1 MKLKKITIIMGLIL
15 LLPLNIKALTAD
27 LDCGSNTNFHINS
40 DVICKLFVN
49 PEGSLIS
56 SFKADI
62 TYPNDIT
69 LIGIQSS
76 WINSSTSNRI
86 DMKMQTSTGNE
97 GITNKTEIATL
108 KFKTTTSY
116 GDKQIK
122 LSGGDLGQT
131 VSIKEIHVISD
142 NNKLKSL
149 NVIGENIKFDKNVEE
164 YVLKTNKDSI
174 DIKAELDDT
183 NARYEQNFGPREVS
197 LNYGEQLIN
206 IIVIAESNEKNT
218 YTLKVTRQDNRSTND
233 NLSNIVLSLG
243 ELSPKFSKDVLNY
256 TVEVPNNASSLTI
269 TASLEDKKAE
279 FVSGYGSRTVDLK
292 LGENIILIQTQ
303 AEKGNTKT
311 YTIKVN
317 RNYKGD
323 NNYLKSI
330 TLSSGTLNFGKD
342 IFEYKINVDYN
353 TKELLISA
361 IAEEKTSTVEV
372 VGNKELVVGENIY
385 KIKVLAE
392 NKSERIYTIIVN
404 RLEEGKTL
412 SNNNYLANLSI
423 KNHSIAFVKDKL
435 TYDITL
441 TNETS
446 LDLKYDTEDEKA
458 FVKVEGNSDLK
469 NNSVVK
475 IIVTAEDGTTRTY
488 ILNIIKE
495 EAFNYTILI
504 IPLAILL
511 LGLVV
516 IIVIKKVKP
525 KKKEVNPINE
535 EIVKEKKLVLGE
547 NKTSPKKFKVKYK
560 SLDDTLIVKDK

>member
-1 MKLKKITIIMGLIL
+1 MKLKRITIIVGLIL
-15 LLPLNIKALTAD
+15 LLPLNIKALTAKLVCED
-27 LDCGSNTNFHINS
+27 KKIYINS
-40 DVICKLFVN
+40 DVTCKLFIN

-62 TYPNDIT
+62 TYPNDIK
-69 LIGIQSS
+69 LSGIQTS
-76 WINSSTSNRI
+76 WIDSSTSNKI

-97 GITNKTEIATL
+97 GITSETEIATL

-122 LSGGDLGQT
+122 LSGGDLSS
-131 VSIKEIHVISD
+131 VDISSIHVIS
-142 NNKLKSL
+142 NENRLNSL
-149 NVIGENIKFDKNVEE
+149 NVIGENIKFDKN
-164 YVLKTNKDSI
+164 TNIYELTTKKEKI
-174 DIKAELDDT
+174 NIQAELVDT

-423 KNHSIAFVKDKL
+423 KNHPIAFVKDKL

>member
-1 MKLKKITIIMGLIL
+1 MKLKRITIIVGLIL
-15 LLPLNIKALTAD
+15 LLPLNIKALTAKLVCED
-27 LDCGSNTNFHINS
+27 KKIYINS
-40 DVICKLFVN
+40 DVTCKLFIN

-62 TYPNDIT
+62 TYPNDIK
-69 LIGIQSS
+69 LLGIQTS
-76 WINSSTSNRI
+76 WIDSSTSNKI

-97 GITNKTEIATL
+97 GITSETEIATL

-122 LSGGDLGQT
+122 LSGGDLSS
-131 VSIKEIHVISD
+131 VDISSIHVIS
-142 NNKLKSL
+142 NENRLNSL
-149 NVIGENIKFDKNVEE
+149 NVIGENIKFDKN
-164 YVLKTNKDSI
+164 TNIYELTTTKEKI
-174 DIKAELDDT
+174 NIQAELVDT

-330 TLSSGTLNFGKD
+330 TLSSGTLNFDKD

-525 KKKEVNPINE
+525 KKKEINPINE

>member
-1 MKLKKITIIMGLIL
+1 MKLKRITIIVGLIL
-15 LLPLNIKALTAD
+15 LLPLNIKALTAKLVCED
-27 LDCGSNTNFHINS
+27 KKIYINS
-40 DVICKLFVN
+40 DVTCKLFIN

-62 TYPNDIT
+62 TYPNDIK
-69 LIGIQSS
+69 LSGIQTS
-76 WINSSTSNRI
+76 WIDSSTSNKI

-97 GITNKTEIATL
+97 GITSETEIATL

-122 LSGGDLGQT
+122 LSGGDLSS
-131 VSIKEIHVISD
+131 VDISSIHVIS
-142 NNKLKSL
+142 NENRLNSL
-149 NVIGENIKFDKNVEE
+149 NVIGENIKFDKN
-164 YVLKTNKDSI
+164 TNIYELTTTKEKI
-174 DIKAELDDT
+174 NIQAELVDT

-218 YTLKVTRQDNRSTND
+218 YTLKVIRQDNRSTND

-330 TLSSGTLNFGKD
+330 TLSSGTLNFDKD

-547 NKTSPKKFKVKYK
+547 NKTSPKKFKVRYK

>member
-1 MKLKKITIIMGLIL
+1 MKLKRITIIVGLIL
-15 LLPLNIKALTAD
+15 LLPLNIKALTAKLVCED
-27 LDCGSNTNFHINS
+27 KKIYINS
-40 DVICKLFVN
+40 DVTCKLFIN

-62 TYPNDIT
+62 TYPNDIK
-69 LIGIQSS
+69 LSGIQTS
-76 WINSSTSNRI
+76 WIDSSTSNKI

-97 GITNKTEIATL
+97 GVTSETEIATL

-122 LSGGDLGQT
+122 LSGGDLSS
-131 VSIKEIHVISD
+131 VDISSIHVIS
-142 NNKLKSL
+142 NENRLNSL
-149 NVIGENIKFDKNVEE
+149 NVIGENIKFDKN
-164 YVLKTNKDSI
+164 TNIYELTTTKEKI
-174 DIKAELDDT
+174 NIQAELIDT

-330 TLSSGTLNFGKD
+330 TLSSGTLNFDKD

-516 IIVIKKVKP
+516 IIIIKKVKP

>member
-1 MKLKKITIIMGLIL
+1 MKLKRITIIVGLIL
-15 LLPLNIKALTAD
+15 LLPLNIKALTAKLVCED
-27 LDCGSNTNFHINS
+27 KKIYINS
-40 DVICKLFVN
+40 DVTCKLFIN

-62 TYPNDIT
+62 TYSNDIK
-69 LIGIQSS
+69 LSGIQTS
-76 WINSSTSNRI
+76 WIDSSTSNKI

-97 GITNKTEIATL
+97 GITSETEIATL

-122 LSGGDLGQT
+122 LSGGDLSS
-131 VSIKEIHVISD
+131 VDISSIHVIS
-142 NNKLKSL
+142 NENRLNSL
-149 NVIGENIKFDKNVEE
+149 NVIGENIKFDKN
-164 YVLKTNKDSI
+164 TNIYELTTTKEKI
-174 DIKAELDDT
+174 NIQAELVDT

-330 TLSSGTLNFGKD
+330 TLSSGTLNFDKD

-525 KKKEVNPINE
+525 KKKEINPINE

>member
-1 MKLKKITIIMGLIL
+1 MKLKRITIIVGLIL
-15 LLPLNIKALTAD
+15 LLPLNIKALTAKLVCED
-27 LDCGSNTNFHINS
+27 KKIYINS
-40 DVICKLFVN
+40 DVTCKLFIN

-62 TYPNDIT
+62 TYPNDIK
-69 LIGIQSS
+69 LSGIQTS
-76 WINSSTSNRI
+76 WIDSSTSNKI

-97 GITNKTEIATL
+97 GITSETEIATL

-122 LSGGDLGQT
+122 LSGGDLSS
-131 VSIKEIHVISD
+131 VDISSIHVIS
-142 NNKLKSL
+142 NENRLNSL
-149 NVIGENIKFDKNVEE
+149 NVIGENIKFDKN
-164 YVLKTNKDSI
+164 TNIYELTTTKEKI
-174 DIKAELDDT
+174 NIQAELVDT

-330 TLSSGTLNFGKD
+330 TLSSGTLNFDKD

-446 LDLKYDTEDEKA
+446 LDLKYDTEDKKA
-458 FVKVEGNSDLK
+458 FIKVEGNSDLK

-525 KKKEVNPINE
+525 KKKEINPINE

>member
-1 MKLKKITIIMGLIL
+1 MKLKRITIIVGLIL
-15 LLPLNIKALTAD
+15 LLPLNIKALTAKLVCED
-27 LDCGSNTNFHINS
+27 KKIYINS
-40 DVICKLFVN
+40 DVTCKLFIN

-62 TYPNDIT
+62 TYPNDIK
-69 LIGIQSS
+69 LSGIQTS
-76 WINSSTSNRI
+76 WIDSSTSNKI

-97 GITNKTEIATL
+97 GITSETEIATL

-122 LSGGDLGQT
+122 LSGGDLSS
-131 VSIKEIHVISD
+131 VDISSIHVIS
-142 NNKLKSL
+142 NENRLNSL
-149 NVIGENIKFDKNVEE
+149 NVIGENIKFDKN
-164 YVLKTNKDSI
+164 TNIYELTTTKEKI
-174 DIKAELDDT
+174 NIQAELVDT

-330 TLSSGTLNFGKD
+330 TLSSGTLNFDKD

-504 IPLAILL
+504 IPLEILL

-525 KKKEVNPINE
+525 KKKEINPINE

>member
-1 MKLKKITIIMGLIL
+1 MKLKRITIIVGLIL
-15 LLPLNIKALTAD
+15 LLPLNIKALTAKLVCED
-27 LDCGSNTNFHINS
+27 KKIYINS
-40 DVICKLFVN
+40 DVTCKLFIN

-62 TYPNDIT
+62 TYPNDIK
-69 LIGIQSS
+69 LSGIQTS
-76 WINSSTSNRI
+76 WIDSSTSNKI

-97 GITNKTEIATL
+97 GITSETEIATL

-122 LSGGDLGQT
+122 LSGGDLSS
-131 VSIKEIHVISD
+131 VDISSIHVIS
-142 NNKLKSL
+142 NENRLNSL
-149 NVIGENIKFDKNVEE
+149 NVIGENIKFDKN
-164 YVLKTNKDSI
+164 TNIYELTTKKEKI
-174 DIKAELDDT
+174 NIQAELVDT
-183 NARYEQNFGPREVS
+183 NARYEQNFGPREIS

-330 TLSSGTLNFGKD
+330 TLSSGTLNFDKD

>member
-1 MKLKKITIIMGLIL
+1 MKLKRITIIVGLIL
-15 LLPLNIKALTAD
+15 LLPLNIKALTAKLVCED
-27 LDCGSNTNFHINS
+27 KKIYINS
-40 DVICKLFVN
+40 DVTCKLFIN

-62 TYPNDIT
+62 TYPNDIK
-69 LIGIQSS
+69 LSGIQTS
-76 WINSSTSNRI
+76 WIDSSTSNKI

-97 GITNKTEIATL
+97 GITSETEIATL

-122 LSGGDLGQT
+122 LSGGDLSS
-131 VSIKEIHVISD
+131 VDISSIHVIS
-142 NNKLKSL
+142 NENRLNSL
-149 NVIGENIKFDKNVEE
+149 NVIGENIKFDKN
-164 YVLKTNKDSI
+164 TNIYELTTTKEKI
-174 DIKAELDDT
+174 NIQAELVDT

-330 TLSSGTLNFGKD
+330 TLSSGTLNFDKD

-516 IIVIKKVKP
+516 IIIIKKVKP
-525 KKKEVNPINE
+525 KKKEVNPVNE

>member
-1 MKLKKITIIMGLIL
+1 MKLKRITIIVGLIL
-15 LLPLNIKALTAD
+15 LLPLNIKALTAKLVCED
-27 LDCGSNTNFHINS
+27 KKIYINS
-40 DVICKLFVN
+40 DVTCKLFVN

-62 TYPNDIT
+62 TYPNDIK
-69 LIGIQSS
+69 LSGIQTS
-76 WINSSTSNRI
+76 WIDSSTSNKI

-97 GITNKTEIATL
+97 GITSETEIATL

-122 LSGGDLGQT
+122 LSGGDLSS
-131 VSIKEIHVISD
+131 VDISSIHVIS
-142 NNKLKSL
+142 NENRLNSL
-149 NVIGENIKFDKNVEE
+149 NVIGENIKFDRN
-164 YVLKTNKDSI
+164 TNIYELTTTKEKI
-174 DIKAELDDT
+174 NIQAELIDT

-330 TLSSGTLNFGKD
+330 TLSSGTLNFDKD

-511 LGLVV
+511 LGLVL
-516 IIVIKKVKP
+516 IIIIKKVKP
-525 KKKEVNPINE
+525 KKKEVNPVNE
-535 EIVKEKKLVLGE
+535 EVVKEKKLVLGE

>member
-1 MKLKKITIIMGLIL
+1 MKLKRITIIVGLIL
-15 LLPLNIKALTAD
+15 LLPLNIKALTAKLVCED
-27 LDCGSNTNFHINS
+27 KKIYINS
-40 DVICKLFVN
+40 DVTCKLFIN
-49 PEGSLIS
+49 PQGSLIS

-62 TYPNDIT
+62 TYPNDIK
-69 LIGIQSS
+69 LSGIQTS
-76 WINSSTSNRI
+76 WIDSSTSNKI

-97 GITNKTEIATL
+97 GITSETEIATL

-122 LSGGDLGQT
+122 LSGGDLSS
-131 VSIKEIHVISD
+131 VDISSIHVIS
-142 NNKLKSL
+142 NENRLNSL
-149 NVIGENIKFDKNVEE
+149 NVIGENIKFDKN
-164 YVLKTNKDSI
+164 TNIYELTTKKEKI
-174 DIKAELDDT
+174 NIQAELVDT

-330 TLSSGTLNFGKD
+330 TLSSGTLNFDKD

>member
-1 MKLKKITIIMGLIL
+1 MKLKRITIIVGLIL
-15 LLPLNIKALTAD
+15 LLPLNIKALTAKLVCED
-27 LDCGSNTNFHINS
+27 KKIYINS
-40 DVICKLFVN
+40 DVTCKLFIN

-62 TYPNDIT
+62 TYPNDIK
-69 LIGIQSS
+69 LSGIQTS
-76 WINSSTSNRI
+76 WIDSSTSNKI

-97 GITNKTEIATL
+97 GVTSETEIATL

-122 LSGGDLGQT
+122 LSGGDLSS
-131 VSIKEIHVISD
+131 VDISSIHVIS
-142 NNKLKSL
+142 NENRLNSL
-149 NVIGENIKFDKNVEE
+149 NVIGENIKFDKN
-164 YVLKTNKDSI
+164 TNIYELTTTKEKI
-174 DIKAELDDT
+174 NIQAELIDT

-330 TLSSGTLNFGKD
+330 TLSSGTLNFDKD

-458 FVKVEGNSDLK
+458 FVKVEGNNDLK

-475 IIVTAEDGTTRTY
+475 ILVTAEDGTTRTY

-525 KKKEVNPINE
+525 KKKEVNPVNE

>member
-1 MKLKKITIIMGLIL
+1 MKLKRITIIVGLIL
-15 LLPLNIKALTAD
+15 LLPLNIKALTAKLVCED
-27 LDCGSNTNFHINS
+27 KKIYINS
-40 DVICKLFVN
+40 DVTCKLFIN

-62 TYPNDIT
+62 TYPNDIK
-69 LIGIQSS
+69 LSGIQTS
-76 WINSSTSNRI
+76 WIDSSTSNKI

-97 GITNKTEIATL
+97 GITSETEIATL

-122 LSGGDLGQT
+122 LSGGDLSS
-131 VSIKEIHVISD
+131 VDISSIHVIS
-142 NNKLKSL
+142 NENRLNSL
-149 NVIGENIKFDKNVEE
+149 NVIGENIKFDKN
-164 YVLKTNKDSI
+164 TNIYELTTTKEKI
-174 DIKAELDDT
+174 NIQAELIDT

-330 TLSSGTLNFGKD
+330 TLSSGTLNFDKD

-458 FVKVEGNSDLK
+458 FVKVEGNNDLK

-475 IIVTAEDGTTRTY
+475 ILVTAEDGTTRTY

-525 KKKEVNPINE
+525 KKKEVNPVNE

>member
-1 MKLKKITIIMGLIL
+1 MKLKRITIIVGLIL
-15 LLPLNIKALTAD
+15 LLPLNIKALTAKLVCED
-27 LDCGSNTNFHINS
+27 KKIYINS
-40 DVICKLFVN
+40 DVTCKLFIN

-62 TYPNDIT
+62 TYPNDIK
-69 LIGIQSS
+69 LSGIQTS
-76 WINSSTSNRI
+76 WIDSSTSNKI

-97 GITNKTEIATL
+97 GITSETEIATL

-122 LSGGDLGQT
+122 LSGGDLSS
-131 VSIKEIHVISD
+131 VDISSIHVIS
-142 NNKLKSL
+142 NENRLNSL
-149 NVIGENIKFDKNVEE
+149 NVIGENIKFDKN
-164 YVLKTNKDSI
+164 TNIYELTTTKEKI
-174 DIKAELDDT
+174 NIQAELVDT

-330 TLSSGTLNFGKD
+330 TLSSGTLNFDKD

-525 KKKEVNPINE
+525 KKKEINPINE

>member
-1 MKLKKITIIMGLIL
+1 MKLKRITIILGLIL

-69 LIGIQSS
+69 LFGIQSS
-76 WINSSTSNRI
+76 WINSSTNNRI

-183 NARYEQNFGPREVS
+183 NARYEQNFGPRKVS
-197 LNYGEQLIN
+197 LNYGEQSIN
-206 IIVIAESNEKNT
+206 IVVIAENNEKKT

-233 NLSNIVLSLG
+233 NLSNIVVSFG

-256 TVEVPNNASSLTI
+256 TLEVPNNVESLTV
-269 TASLEDKKAE
+269 TPTLEDN
-279 FVSGYGSRTVDLK
+279 LK

-303 AEKGNTKT
+303 AEKGNIKT

-317 RNYKGD
+317 RNDKAA
-323 NNYLKSI
+323 NNYLRSI
-330 TLSSGTLNFGKD
+330 SLSKGRINFDKN
-342 IFEYKINVDYN
+342 IFEYKVNVDYN
-353 TKELLISA
+353 TKEFLISA
-361 IAEEKTSTVEV
+361 IADEKTSSVEV
-372 VGNKELVVGENIY
+372 VGNKELKVGENIY
-385 KIKVLAE
+385 LIKVLAE
-392 NKSERIYTIIVN
+392 NKSERIYKIIVN
-404 RLEEGKTL
+404 RLEEGIVL

-435 TYDITL
+435 NYDITL
-441 TNETS
+441 TNEET
-446 LDLKYDTEDEKA
+446 LDLKYDLEDEKA
-458 FVKVEGNSDLK
+458 FVKIEGNNNLK

-475 IIVTAEDGTTRTY
+475 IIVTAEDGSTRIY
-488 ILNIIKE
+488 NLNIIKSKD
-495 EAFNYTILI
+495 FNYLILI
-504 IPLAILL
+504 IPLIGVLLIL
-511 LGLVV
+511 GV
-516 IIVIKKVKP
+516 IMTIKKVKSN
-525 KKKEVNPINE
+525 KKEVNPVNE
-535 EIVKEKKLVLGE
+535 EVVKEKKLVLNDKKE
-547 NKTSPKKFKVKYK
+547 EPKKFKVKYK

>member
-1 MKLKKITIIMGLIL
+1 MKLKRITIIVGLIL
-15 LLPLNIKALTAD
+15 LLPLNIKALTAKLVCED
-27 LDCGSNTNFHINS
+27 KKIYINS
-40 DVICKLFVN
+40 DVTCKLFIN

-62 TYPNDIT
+62 TYPNDIK
-69 LIGIQSS
+69 LSGIQTS
-76 WINSSTSNRI
+76 WIDSSTSNKI

-97 GITNKTEIATL
+97 GITSETEIATL

-122 LSGGDLGQT
+122 LSGGDLSS
-131 VSIKEIHVISD
+131 VDISSIHVIS
-142 NNKLKSL
+142 NENRLNSL
-149 NVIGENIKFDKNVEE
+149 NVIGENIKFDKN
-164 YVLKTNKDSI
+164 TNI
-174 DIKAELDDT
+174 YELTTAKEKINIQSELIDT

-330 TLSSGTLNFGKD
+330 TLSSGTLNFDKD

-525 KKKEVNPINE
+525 KKKEVNPVNE
-535 EIVKEKKLVLGE
+535 EVVKEKKLVLGE

>member
-1 MKLKKITIIMGLIL
+1 MKLKRITIIVGLIL
-15 LLPLNIKALTAD
+15 LLPLNIKALTAKLVCED
-27 LDCGSNTNFHINS
+27 KKIYINS
-40 DVICKLFVN
+40 DVTCKLFIN

-62 TYPNDIT
+62 TYPNDIK
-69 LIGIQSS
+69 LSGIQTS
-76 WINSSTSNRI
+76 WIDSSTSNKI

-97 GITNKTEIATL
+97 GITSETEIATL

-122 LSGGDLGQT
+122 LSGGDLSS
-131 VSIKEIHVISD
+131 VDISSIHVIS
-142 NNKLKSL
+142 NENRLNSL
-149 NVIGENIKFDKNVEE
+149 NVIGENIKFDKN
-164 YVLKTNKDSI
+164 TNIYELTTTKEKI
-174 DIKAELDDT
+174 NIQAELVDT

-330 TLSSGTLNFGKD
+330 TLSSGTLNFDKD

-458 FVKVEGNSDLK
+458 FVKVEGNNNLK

-525 KKKEVNPINE
+525 KKKEINPINE

-547 NKTSPKKFKVKYK
+547 NKTSPKKFKVRYK

>member
-1 MKLKKITIIMGLIL
+1 MKLKRITIIVGLIL
-15 LLPLNIKALTAD
+15 LLPLNIKALTAKLVCED
-27 LDCGSNTNFHINS
+27 KKIYINS
-40 DVICKLFVN
+40 DVTCKLFIN

-62 TYPNDIT
+62 TYSNDIK
-69 LIGIQSS
+69 LSGIQTS
-76 WINSSTSNRI
+76 WIDSSTSNKI

-97 GITNKTEIATL
+97 GITSETEIATL

-122 LSGGDLGQT
+122 LSGGDLSS
-131 VSIKEIHVISD
+131 VDISSIHVIS
-142 NNKLKSL
+142 NENRLNSL
-149 NVIGENIKFDKNVEE
+149 NVIGENIKFDKN
-164 YVLKTNKDSI
+164 TNIYELTTTKEKI
-174 DIKAELDDT
+174 NIQAELVDT

-330 TLSSGTLNFGKD
+330 TLSSGTLNFDKD

-547 NKTSPKKFKVKYK
+547 NKTSPKKFKVRYK

>member
-49 PEGSLIS
+49 PEGNLIS

-69 LIGIQSS
+69 LFGIQSS

-330 TLSSGTLNFGKD
+330 TLSSGTLNFDKD

>member
-1 MKLKKITIIMGLIL
+1 MKLKRITIIVGLIL
-15 LLPLNIKALTAD
+15 LLPLNIKALTAKLVCED
-27 LDCGSNTNFHINS
+27 KKIYINS
-40 DVICKLFVN
+40 DVTCKLFIN

-62 TYPNDIT
+62 TYPNDIK
-69 LIGIQSS
+69 LSGIQTS
-76 WINSSTSNRI
+76 WIDSSTSNKI

-97 GITNKTEIATL
+97 GITSETEIATL

-122 LSGGDLGQT
+122 LSGGYLSSVDI
-131 VSIKEIHVISD
+131 SSIHVIS
-142 NNKLKSL
+142 NENRLNSL
-149 NVIGENIKFDKNVEE
+149 NVIGENIKFDKN
-164 YVLKTNKDSI
+164 TNIYELTTTKEKI
-174 DIKAELDDT
+174 NIQAELVDT

-330 TLSSGTLNFGKD
+330 TLSSGTLNFDKD

>member
-1 MKLKKITIIMGLIL
+1 MKLKRITIIVGLIL
-15 LLPLNIKALTAD
+15 LLPLNIKALTAKLVCED
-27 LDCGSNTNFHINS
+27 KKIYINS
-40 DVICKLFVN
+40 DVTCKLFIN

-62 TYPNDIT
+62 TYPNDIK
-69 LIGIQSS
+69 LSGIQTS
-76 WINSSTSNRI
+76 WIDSSTSNKI

-97 GITNKTEIATL
+97 GITSETEIATL

-122 LSGGDLGQT
+122 LSGGDLSS
-131 VSIKEIHVISD
+131 VDISSIHVIS
-142 NNKLKSL
+142 NENRLNSL
-149 NVIGENIKFDKNVEE
+149 NVIGENIKFDKN
-164 YVLKTNKDSI
+164 TNIYELTTTKEKI
-174 DIKAELDDT
+174 NIQAELIDT

-330 TLSSGTLNFGKD
+330 TLSSGTLNFDKD

-511 LGLVV
+511 LGLGV
-516 IIVIKKVKP
+516 IIIIKKVKP
-525 KKKEVNPINE
+525 KKKEVNPVNE

-547 NKTSPKKFKVKYK
+547 NKASPKKFKVKYK

>member
-1 MKLKKITIIMGLIL
+1 MRLKRITIIVGLIL
-15 LLPLNIKALTAD
+15 LLPLNIKALTAKLVCED
-27 LDCGSNTNFHINS
+27 KKIYINS
-40 DVICKLFVN
+40 DVTCKLFIN

-62 TYPNDIT
+62 TYPNDIK
-69 LIGIQSS
+69 LSGIQTS
-76 WINSSTSNRI
+76 WIDSSTSNKI

-97 GITNKTEIATL
+97 GITSETEIATL

-122 LSGGDLGQT
+122 LSGGDLSS
-131 VSIKEIHVISD
+131 VDISSIHVIS
-142 NNKLKSL
+142 NENRLNSL
-149 NVIGENIKFDKNVEE
+149 NVIGENIKFDKN
-164 YVLKTNKDSI
+164 TNIYELTTTKEKI
-174 DIKAELDDT
+174 NIQAELVDT

-330 TLSSGTLNFGKD
+330 TLSSGTLNFDKD

>member
-1 MKLKKITIIMGLIL
+1 MKLKRITIIVGLIL
-15 LLPLNIKALTAD
+15 LLPLNIKALTAKLVCED
-27 LDCGSNTNFHINS
+27 KKIYINS
-40 DVICKLFVN
+40 DVTCKLFIN

-62 TYPNDIT
+62 TYPNDIK
-69 LIGIQSS
+69 LSGIQTS
-76 WINSSTSNRI
+76 WIDSSTSNKI

-97 GITNKTEIATL
+97 GITSETEIATL

-122 LSGGDLGQT
+122 LSGGDLSS
-131 VSIKEIHVISD
+131 VDISSIHVIS
-142 NNKLKSL
+142 NENRLNSL
-149 NVIGENIKFDKNVEE
+149 NVIGENIKFDKN
-164 YVLKTNKDSI
+164 TNIYELTTTKEKI
-174 DIKAELDDT
+174 NIQAELVDT

-330 TLSSGTLNFGKD
+330 TLSSGTLNFDKD

-372 VGNKELVVGENIY
+372 VGNKELVVGKNIY

-446 LDLKYDTEDEKA
+446 LDLKYDIEDEKA

>member
-1 MKLKKITIIMGLIL
+1 MKLKRITIIVGLIL
-15 LLPLNIKALTAD
+15 LLPLNIKALTAKLVCED
-27 LDCGSNTNFHINS
+27 KKIYINS
-40 DVICKLFVN
+40 DVTCKLFIN

-62 TYPNDIT
+62 TYPNDIK
-69 LIGIQSS
+69 LSGIQTS
-76 WINSSTSNRI
+76 WIDSSTSNKI

-97 GITNKTEIATL
+97 GITSETEIATL

-122 LSGGDLGQT
+122 LSGGDLSS
-131 VSIKEIHVISD
+131 VDISSIHVIS
-142 NNKLKSL
+142 NENRLNSL
-149 NVIGENIKFDKNVEE
+149 NVIGENIKFDKN
-164 YVLKTNKDSI
+164 TNIYELTTTKEKI
-174 DIKAELDDT
+174 NIQAELVDT

-330 TLSSGTLNFGKD
+330 TLSSGTLNFDKD

-516 IIVIKKVKP
+516 IIIIKKVKP

-547 NKTSPKKFKVKYK
+547 NKTSPKKFKVRYK

>member
-1 MKLKKITIIMGLIL
+1 MKLKRITIIVGLIL
-15 LLPLNIKALTAD
+15 LLPLNIKALTAKLVCED
-27 LDCGSNTNFHINS
+27 KKIYINS
-40 DVICKLFVN
+40 DVTCKLFIN

-62 TYPNDIT
+62 TYPNDIK
-69 LIGIQSS
+69 LSGIQTS
-76 WINSSTSNRI
+76 WIDSSTSNKI

-97 GITNKTEIATL
+97 GITSETEIATL

-122 LSGGDLGQT
+122 LSGGDLSS
-131 VSIKEIHVISD
+131 VDISSIHVIS
-142 NNKLKSL
+142 NENRLNSL
-149 NVIGENIKFDKNVEE
+149 NVIGENIKFDKN
-164 YVLKTNKDSI
+164 TNIYELTTKKEKI
-174 DIKAELDDT
+174 NIQAELIDT

-330 TLSSGTLNFGKD
+330 TLSSGTLNFDKD

-475 IIVTAEDGTTRTY
+475 IIVTAEDGTTRPY

>member
-1 MKLKKITIIMGLIL
+1 MKLKRITIIVGLIL
-15 LLPLNIKALTAD
+15 LLPLNIKALTAKLVCED
-27 LDCGSNTNFHINS
+27 KKIYINS
-40 DVICKLFVN
+40 DVTCKLFIN

-62 TYPNDIT
+62 TYPNDIK
-69 LIGIQSS
+69 LSGIQTS
-76 WINSSTSNRI
+76 WIDSSTSNKI

-97 GITNKTEIATL
+97 GITSETEIATL

-122 LSGGDLGQT
+122 LSGGDLSS
-131 VSIKEIHVISD
+131 VDISSIHVIS
-142 NNKLKSL
+142 NENRLNSL
-149 NVIGENIKFDKNVEE
+149 NVIGENIKFDKN
-164 YVLKTNKDSI
+164 TNIYELTTTKEKI
-174 DIKAELDDT
+174 NIQAELVDT

-330 TLSSGTLNFGKD
+330 TLSSGTLNFDKD

-516 IIVIKKVKP
+516 IIIIKKVKP
-525 KKKEVNPINE
+525 KKKEVNPVNE
-535 EIVKEKKLVLGE
+535 EVVKEKKLVLGE

>member
-1 MKLKKITIIMGLIL
+1 MKLKRITIIVGLIL
-15 LLPLNIKALTAD
+15 LLPLNIKALTAKLVCED
-27 LDCGSNTNFHINS
+27 KKIYINS
-40 DVICKLFVN
+40 DVTCKLFIN

-62 TYPNDIT
+62 TYPNDIK
-69 LIGIQSS
+69 LSGIQTS
-76 WINSSTSNRI
+76 WIDSSTSNKI

-97 GITNKTEIATL
+97 GITSETEIATL

-122 LSGGDLGQT
+122 LSGGDLSS
-131 VSIKEIHVISD
+131 VDISSIHVIS
-142 NNKLKSL
+142 NENRLNSL
-149 NVIGENIKFDKNVEE
+149 NVIGENIKFDKN
-164 YVLKTNKDSI
+164 TNIYELTTTKEKI
-174 DIKAELDDT
+174 NIQAELVDT

-330 TLSSGTLNFGKD
+330 TLSSGTLNFDKD

-525 KKKEVNPINE
+525 KKKEINPINE

-547 NKTSPKKFKVKYK
+547 NKTSPKKFKVRYK

>member
-1 MKLKKITIIMGLIL
+1 MKLKRITIIVGLIL
-15 LLPLNIKALTAD
+15 LLPLNVKALTAKLVCED
-27 LDCGSNTNFHINS
+27 KKIYINS
-40 DVICKLFVN
+40 DVTCKLFIN

-62 TYPNDIT
+62 TYPNDIK
-69 LIGIQSS
+69 LSGIQTS
-76 WINSSTSNRI
+76 WIDSSTSNKI

-97 GITNKTEIATL
+97 GITSETEIATL

-122 LSGGDLGQT
+122 LSGGDLSS
-131 VSIKEIHVISD
+131 VDISSIHVIS
-142 NNKLKSL
+142 NENRLNSL
-149 NVIGENIKFDKNVEE
+149 NVIGENIKFDKN
-164 YVLKTNKDSI
+164 TNIYELTTTKEKI
-174 DIKAELDDT
+174 NIQAELVDT

-330 TLSSGTLNFGKD
+330 TLSSGTLNFDKD

-525 KKKEVNPINE
+525 KKKEINPINE

-547 NKTSPKKFKVKYK
+547 NKTSPKKFKVRYK

>member
-1 MKLKKITIIMGLIL
+1 MKLKRITIIVGLIL
-15 LLPLNIKALTAD
+15 LLPLNIKALTAKLVCED
-27 LDCGSNTNFHINS
+27 KKIYINS
-40 DVICKLFVN
+40 DVTCKLFIN

-62 TYPNDIT
+62 TYPNDIK
-69 LIGIQSS
+69 LSGIQTS
-76 WINSSTSNRI
+76 WIDSSTSNKI

-97 GITNKTEIATL
+97 GITSETEIATL

-122 LSGGDLGQT
+122 LSGGDLSS
-131 VSIKEIHVISD
+131 VDISSIHVIS
-142 NNKLKSL
+142 NENRLNSL
-149 NVIGENIKFDKNVEE
+149 NVIGENIKFDKN
-164 YVLKTNKDSI
+164 TNIYELTTTKEKI
-174 DIKAELDDT
+174 NIQAELVDT

-330 TLSSGTLNFGKD
+330 TLSSGTLNFDKD

-547 NKTSPKKFKVKYK
+547 NNTSPKKFKVKYK

>member
-1 MKLKKITIIMGLIL
+1 MKLKRITIIVGLIL
-15 LLPLNIKALTAD
+15 LLPLNIKALTAKLVCED
-27 LDCGSNTNFHINS
+27 KKIYINS
-40 DVICKLFVN
+40 DVTCKLFIN

-62 TYPNDIT
+62 TYPNDIK
-69 LIGIQSS
+69 LSGIQTS
-76 WINSSTSNRI
+76 WIDSSTSNKI

-97 GITNKTEIATL
+97 GITSETEIATL

-122 LSGGDLGQT
+122 LSGGDLSS
-131 VSIKEIHVISD
+131 VDISSIHVIS
-142 NNKLKSL
+142 NENRLNSL
-149 NVIGENIKFDKNVEE
+149 NVIGENIKFDKN
-164 YVLKTNKDSI
+164 TNI
-174 DIKAELDDT
+174 YELTTTKEKINIQTELIDT

-330 TLSSGTLNFGKD
+330 TLSSGTLNFDKD

-525 KKKEVNPINE
+525 KKKEVNPVNE
-535 EIVKEKKLVLGE
+535 EVVKEKKLVLGE

>member
-1 MKLKKITIIMGLIL
+1 MKLKRITIIVGLIL
-15 LLPLNIKALTAD
+15 LLPLNIKALTAKLVCED
-27 LDCGSNTNFHINS
+27 KKIYINS
-40 DVICKLFVN
+40 DVTCKLFIN

-62 TYPNDIT
+62 TYPNDIK
-69 LIGIQSS
+69 LSGIQTS
-76 WINSSTSNRI
+76 WIDSSTSNKI

-97 GITNKTEIATL
+97 GITSETEIATL

-122 LSGGDLGQT
+122 LSGGDLSS
-131 VSIKEIHVISD
+131 VDISSIHVIS
-142 NNKLKSL
+142 NENRLNSL
-149 NVIGENIKFDKNVEE
+149 NVIGENIKFDKN
-164 YVLKTNKDSI
+164 TNIYELTTTKEKI
-174 DIKAELDDT
+174 NIQAELVDT

-330 TLSSGTLNFGKD
+330 TLSSGTLNFDKD

-435 TYDITL
+435 TYEITL

-547 NKTSPKKFKVKYK
+547 NKTSPKKFKVRYK

>member
-1 MKLKKITIIMGLIL
+1 MKLKRITIIVGLIL
-15 LLPLNIKALTAD
+15 LLPLNIKALTAKLVCED
-27 LDCGSNTNFHINS
+27 KKIYINS
-40 DVICKLFVN
+40 DVTCKLFIN

-62 TYPNDIT
+62 TYPNDIK
-69 LIGIQSS
+69 LSGIQTS
-76 WINSSTSNRI
+76 WLDSSTSNKI

-97 GITNKTEIATL
+97 GITSETEIATL

-122 LSGGDLGQT
+122 LSGGDLSS
-131 VSIKEIHVISD
+131 VDISSIHVIS
-142 NNKLKSL
+142 NENRLNSL
-149 NVIGENIKFDKNVEE
+149 NVIGENIKFDKN
-164 YVLKTNKDSI
+164 TNIYELTTTKEKI
-174 DIKAELDDT
+174 NIQAELIDT

-330 TLSSGTLNFGKD
+330 TLSSGTLNFDKD

-504 IPLAILL
+504 IPLTILL

-525 KKKEVNPINE
+525 KKKEVNPVNE
-535 EIVKEKKLVLGE
+535 EVVKEKKLVLGE

>member
-1 MKLKKITIIMGLIL
+1 MKLKRITIIVGLIL
-15 LLPLNIKALTAD
+15 LLPLNIKALTAKLVCED
-27 LDCGSNTNFHINS
+27 KKIYINS
-40 DVICKLFVN
+40 DVICKLFIN

-62 TYPNDIT
+62 TYPNDIK
-69 LIGIQSS
+69 LSGIQTS
-76 WINSSTSNRI
+76 WIDSSTSNKI

-97 GITNKTEIATL
+97 GITSETEIATL

-122 LSGGDLGQT
+122 LSGGDLSS
-131 VSIKEIHVISD
+131 VDISSIHVIS
-142 NNKLKSL
+142 NENRLNSL
-149 NVIGENIKFDKNVEE
+149 NVIGENIKFDKN
-164 YVLKTNKDSI
+164 TNIYELTTTKEKI
-174 DIKAELDDT
+174 NIQAELIDT

-330 TLSSGTLNFGKD
+330 TLSSGTLNFDKD

-525 KKKEVNPINE
+525 KKKEVNPVNE
-535 EIVKEKKLVLGE
+535 EVVKEKKLVLGE

>member
-1 MKLKKITIIMGLIL
+1 MKLKRITIIVGLIL
-15 LLPLNIKALTAD
+15 LLPLNIKALTAKLVCED
-27 LDCGSNTNFHINS
+27 KKIYINS
-40 DVICKLFVN
+40 DVTCKLFIN

-62 TYPNDIT
+62 TYPNDIK
-69 LIGIQSS
+69 LSGIQTS
-76 WINSSTSNRI
+76 WIDSSTSNKI

-97 GITNKTEIATL
+97 GITSETEIATL

-122 LSGGDLGQT
+122 LSGGDLSS
-131 VSIKEIHVISD
+131 VDISSIHVIS
-142 NNKLKSL
+142 NENRLNSL
-149 NVIGENIKFDKNVEE
+149 NVIGENIKFDKN
-164 YVLKTNKDSI
+164 TNIYELTTTKEKI
-174 DIKAELDDT
+174 NIQAELVDT

-330 TLSSGTLNFGKD
+330 TLSSGTLNFDKD

-504 IPLAILL
+504 IPLTILL

-525 KKKEVNPINE
+525 KKKEVNPVNE
-535 EIVKEKKLVLGE
+535 EVVKEKKLVLGE

>member
-1 MKLKKITIIMGLIL
+1 MKLKRITIIVGLIL
-15 LLPLNIKALTAD
+15 LLPLNIKALTAKLVCED
-27 LDCGSNTNFHINS
+27 KKIYINS
-40 DVICKLFVN
+40 DVTCKLFIN

-62 TYPNDIT
+62 TYPNDIK
-69 LIGIQSS
+69 LSGIQTS
-76 WINSSTSNRI
+76 WIDSSTSNKI

-97 GITNKTEIATL
+97 GITSETEIATL

-122 LSGGDLGQT
+122 LSGGDLSS
-131 VSIKEIHVISD
+131 VDISSIHVIS
-142 NNKLKSL
+142 NENRLNSL
-149 NVIGENIKFDKNVEE
+149 NVIGENIKFDKN
-164 YVLKTNKDSI
+164 TNIYELTTTKEKI
-174 DIKAELDDT
+174 NIQAELIDT

-206 IIVIAESNEKNT
+206 IIIIAESNEKNT

-330 TLSSGTLNFGKD
+330 TLSSGTLNFDKD

-535 EIVKEKKLVLGE
+535 EVVKEKKLVLGE

>member
-1 MKLKKITIIMGLIL
+1 MKLKRITIIVGLIL
-15 LLPLNIKALTAD
+15 LLPLNIKALTAKLVCED
-27 LDCGSNTNFHINS
+27 KKIYINS
-40 DVICKLFVN
+40 DVTCKLFII

-62 TYPNDIT
+62 TYPNDIK
-69 LIGIQSS
+69 LSGIQTS
-76 WINSSTSNRI
+76 WIDSSTSNKI

-97 GITNKTEIATL
+97 GITSETEIATL

-122 LSGGDLGQT
+122 LSGGDLSS
-131 VSIKEIHVISD
+131 VDISSIHVIS
-142 NNKLKSL
+142 NENRLNSL
-149 NVIGENIKFDKNVEE
+149 NVIGENIKFDKN
-164 YVLKTNKDSI
+164 TNIYELTTTKEKI
-174 DIKAELDDT
+174 NIQAELVDT

-330 TLSSGTLNFGKD
+330 TLSSGTLNFDKD

-525 KKKEVNPINE
+525 KKKEINPINE

-547 NKTSPKKFKVKYK
+547 NKTSPKKFKVRYK

>member
-1 MKLKKITIIMGLIL
+1 MKLKRIIIIVGLIL
-15 LLPLNIKALTAD
+15 LLPLNIKALTAKLVCED
-27 LDCGSNTNFHINS
+27 KKIYINS
-40 DVICKLFVN
+40 DVTCKLFIN

-62 TYPNDIT
+62 TYPNDIK
-69 LIGIQSS
+69 LSGIQTS
-76 WINSSTSNRI
+76 WIDSSTSNKI

-97 GITNKTEIATL
+97 GITSETEIATL

-122 LSGGDLGQT
+122 LSGGDLSS
-131 VSIKEIHVISD
+131 VDISSIHVIS
-142 NNKLKSL
+142 NENRLNSL
-149 NVIGENIKFDKNVEE
+149 NVIGENIKFDKN
-164 YVLKTNKDSI
+164 TNIYELTTTKEKI
-174 DIKAELDDT
+174 NIQAELVDT

-330 TLSSGTLNFGKD
+330 TLSSGTLNFDKD

-525 KKKEVNPINE
+525 KKKEINPINE

>member
-1 MKLKKITIIMGLIL
+1 MKLKRITIIVGLIL
-15 LLPLNIKALTAD
+15 LLPLNIKALTAKLVCED
-27 LDCGSNTNFHINS
+27 KKIYINS
-40 DVICKLFVN
+40 DVTCKLFIN

-62 TYPNDIT
+62 TYPNDIK
-69 LIGIQSS
+69 LSGIQTS
-76 WINSSTSNRI
+76 WIDSSTSNKI

-97 GITNKTEIATL
+97 GITSETEIATL

-122 LSGGDLGQT
+122 LSGGDLSS
-131 VSIKEIHVISD
+131 VDISSIHVIS
-142 NNKLKSL
+142 NENRLNSL
-149 NVIGENIKFDKNVEE
+149 NVIGENIKFDKN
-164 YVLKTNKDSI
+164 TNIYELTTTKEKI
-174 DIKAELDDT
+174 NIQAELVDT

-330 TLSSGTLNFGKD
+330 TLSSGTLNFDKD

-525 KKKEVNPINE
+525 KKKKVNPINE